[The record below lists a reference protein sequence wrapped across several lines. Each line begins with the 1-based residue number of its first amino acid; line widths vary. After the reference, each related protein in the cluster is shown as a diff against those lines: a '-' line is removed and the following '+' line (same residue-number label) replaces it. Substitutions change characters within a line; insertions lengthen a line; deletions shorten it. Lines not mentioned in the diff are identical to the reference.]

1 VFIGMDCGDR
11 GIGYEEVAGLIGLR
25 PAGFVALKPE
35 RQANLAGEPRGWLAI
50 EIDGKIHHA

>member
-1 VFIGMDCGDR
+1 MDCGDR

-25 PAGFVALKPE
+25 PAGFVDLKPE